1 MRTYREWIQINRA
14 NIPLMGE
21 GKGVFYFKVPKSV
34 LYEIYARPGDFFW
47 CKLIENGFEFRKGID
62 PMWKY

>member
-1 MRTYREWIQINRA
+1 
-14 NIPLMGE
+14 MGE

-47 CKLIENGFEFRKGID
+47 CKLIENGFEFCKSID